1 MVLRQRPVDAGARF
15 PMSDSANPKSHR
27 FGLSGSSTMS
37 DGLTPATAR
46 QVARLR
52 FLGVRFHE
60 PLSMGQAGTLI
71 DRANANPALAARIE
85 EWHARKFELYPALYR
100 ALPTAA
106 AVPTRQAPGTKFQLP
121 ARGHGEANATIF
133 QKRRLEQFGGCD
145 FPVIDAL
152 GREQAAALINFLEA
166 EAVARSREFLQAQ
179 IEARSQETGPAGA
192 SPQTWQ
198 QAPGSASQRSAHSRW
213 IVWGLPGVA
222 AAGLGLFFL
231 YRTPVTPATTAP
243 AERVPAPVAALATT
257 DPAALAAARF
267 KQALAASRGRA
278 LMKYPALGIAGSRF
292 NSAFLARYQQIS
304 KQHSARLNSPDWP
317 EKLADECA
325 AKLPAAAR

>member
-1 MVLRQRPVDAGARF
+1 
-15 PMSDSANPKSHR
+15 MSNSAHPKSHR
-27 FGLSGSSTMS
+27 FGLSGSGTMS

-60 PLSMGQAGTLI
+60 PLTMGQAGTLI
-71 DRANANPALAARIE
+71 DRANADPALAARIE

-100 ALPTAA
+100 ALPAAA
-106 AVPTRQAPGTKFQLP
+106 AVPTRQAPGAKFQLP
-121 ARGHGEANATIF
+121 PRGQGEVNATIF

-166 EAVARSREFLQAQ
+166 EAVERSREFLHAQ
-179 IEARSQETGPAGA
+179 LAARSQETGPAGS
-192 SPQTWQ
+192 SPQAWE
-198 QAPGSASQRSAHSRW
+198 QAPGPATRRPARFRW
-213 IVWGLPGVA
+213 IAWGLPGVA
-222 AAGLGLFFL
+222 AVAGLGSFLL
-231 YRTPVTPATTAP
+231 YRTPVAPETAAAANGAP
-243 AERVPAPVAALATT
+243 APAAALATP

-267 KQALAASRGRA
+267 KQALSASQGRA
-278 LMKYPALGIAGSRF
+278 LRKYPALGVAGSRF
-292 NSAFLARYQQIS
+292 NTVFLARYQQLS
-304 KQHSARLNSPDWP
+304 QQRSPRLNSADWP

-325 AKLPAAAR
+325 AKLPGGSPR